1 MARTFNGTSQ
11 SIESTAPVTAVPL
24 TIACWF
30 YPTSSAAAVICS
42 IGVPG
47 STDRFQISAI
57 PSTPVINATTVQG
70 GTAPAATLNTA
81 IALNTWHHGAAVFSA
96 INSRQVFFNGT
107 GSAVNTGS
115 ATPSGINRLNIS
127 GAYAPS
133 LVAFFAGGLAE
144 VVVWNAALTATE
156 ISGLASGFNPRL
168 IRPQNIVY
176 FNRLINESMDI
187 RGGLALTNIGGATT
201 VSTHPRIIYP

>member
-1 MARTFNGTSQ
+1 MAYLFNGTADALEFGS
-11 SIESTAPVTAVPL
+11 APITGVPL
-24 TIACWF
+24 TIALWF
-30 YPTSSAAAVICS
+30 RPSSSAAAVICS

-70 GTAPAATLNTA
+70 GTAQAAALNTA

-115 ATPSGINRLNIS
+115 ATPFGLNRINIS
-127 GAYAPS
+127 GAYAPT
-133 LVAFFAGGLAE
+133 LTAWFPGAIAE
-144 VVVWNAALTATE
+144 VAIWNAALTADEVTAHFK
-156 ISGLASGFNPRL
+156 GYRPDL
-168 IRPQNIVY
+168 IRPRNLVFY
-176 FNRLINESMDI
+176 PDLIRTLRDRRS
-187 RGGLALTNIGGATT
+187 GSFLSAIGSPTIDP
-201 VSTHPRIIYP
+201 HPRRIG